1 MTTGDGHVLGVHTTV
16 GNLSVVGGQCFNGM
30 NKVSSQ
36 SQLLLRRV
44 QYPHNATCVR
54 HDARLQKYNVFQ
66 GSSKKNE
73 TRLCSPDDQGEK
85 DQCHKMEL
93 RSR

>member
-66 GSSKKNE
+66 GSSKKMKHDCVLQMIKG
-73 TRLCSPDDQGEK
+73 RKISVI
-85 DQCHKMEL
+85 
-93 RSR
+93 RWS